1 MDEVLMLFGVTGFCP
16 DCGDERLLVPA
27 DEDGFEHCCTDC
39 DGAVLLL
46 QLASPPVRSEHR
58 RAS

>member
-16 DCGDERLLVPA
+16 DCGDERLLVPGE
-27 DEDGFEHCCTDC
+27 EDGFDYCCTDC

-46 QLASPPVRSEHR
+46 ELCTPPQQSQVR
-58 RAS
+58 RAG